1 MEKKIVTCGLILS
14 YFISIFTFPST
25 DVLDINSWRL
35 LTFSAINTI
44 SLAYIFFNNDLS
56 DSFLYALK
64 SKIGISVAAFIV
76 WGVSSYFYALNQ
88 NEVIIR
94 SMTFINFYV
103 SFLTLYTF
111 ITFNKFKPI
120 TIAIFISLVVGCQLL
135 LSYNALYTIT
145 RVRPYDFGFNNLLV
159 GVFPNRNITSAVY
172 LLQLPFVLYVFVS
185 SKFKSLKLFSAILS
199 FLLLNMVFLM
209 GSRTAYVILTAV
221 FLAFFISFIVLK
233 NNELR
238 SYFKIY
244 FIVLIASL
252 LFSTFSLGT
261 KNDAFIANRVSTID
275 FTEESTNTRLRYYR
289 HGSNQLLNN
298 PLIGVGLGNWKIVS
312 VEKEKEKIISYIVP
326 YTMHNDFLEVA
337 AELGVIGLIIFI
349 LIFYYALKNSW
360 NLFSRIKSDPIVLVG
375 PTMLMI
381 YIIDSNL
388 NFPFTRAS
396 QLFYLSFVLALSLY
410 YKKYYNEINK

>member
-1 MEKKIVTCGLILS
+1 MEKKIATCVLTIT
-14 YFISIFTFPST
+14 YFISIFIFPST

-35 LTFSAINTI
+35 LMFSAINTI

-76 WGVSSYFYALNQ
+76 WGLSSYFYALNQ

-94 SMTFINFYV
+94 SMTFVNFYV

-135 LSYNALYTIT
+135 LSYNALYDIT
-145 RVRPYDFGFNNLLV
+145 RVRPYDFSFNNFLV
-159 GVFPNRNITSAVY
+159 GVFPNRNITSAMY
-172 LLQLPFVLYVFVS
+172 LFQLPFVLYVFVS

-221 FLAFFISFIVLK
+221 CLAFFICFIVLK

-244 FIVLIASL
+244 FIVLIAAL

-289 HGSNQLLNN
+289 HGSNQLFNN

-312 VEKEKEKIISYIVP
+312 VEKEKDKIISYIVP

-337 AELGVIGLIIFI
+337 SELGVIGLIIFI
-349 LIFYYALKNSW
+349 LIFYFALKNSW
-360 NLFSRIKSDPIVLVG
+360 NLFNRIKSDPIVLVG

-388 NFPFTRAS
+388 NFPFTRSS

>member
-1 MEKKIVTCGLILS
+1 MEKKIATCVLILA

-35 LTFSAINTI
+35 LMFSVINTI

-64 SKIGISVAAFIV
+64 SKIGISIAAFIV
-76 WGVSSYFYALNQ
+76 WGLSSYFYALNQ

-94 SMTFINFYV
+94 SMTFVNFYV

-135 LSYNALYTIT
+135 LSYNALYDIT
-145 RVRPYDFGFNNLLV
+145 RVRPYDFSFNNFLV
-159 GVFPNRNITSAVY
+159 GVFPNRNITSAMY
-172 LLQLPFVLYVFVS
+172 LFQLPFVLYVFVL

-221 FLAFFISFIVLK
+221 CLAFFISFIVLK

-244 FIVLIASL
+244 FIVLIAAL

-312 VEKEKEKIISYIVP
+312 VEKEKDKIISYIVP

-349 LIFYYALKNSW
+349 LIFYFALKNSW
-360 NLFSRIKSDPIVLVG
+360 NLFNRIKSDPIVLVG

>member
-1 MEKKIVTCGLILS
+1 MEKKIATCVLILAS
-14 YFISIFTFPST
+14 FISIFTFPST

-35 LTFSAINTI
+35 LIFSAINTI

-64 SKIGISVAAFIV
+64 SKIGISIAAFIV
-76 WGVSSYFYALNQ
+76 WGLSSYFYALNQ

-94 SMTFINFYV
+94 SMTFVNFYV

-111 ITFNKFKPI
+111 VTFNKFKPI

-135 LSYNALYTIT
+135 LSYNALYDIT
-145 RVRPYDFGFNNLLV
+145 RVRPYDFSFNNFLV
-159 GVFPNRNITSAVY
+159 GIFPNRNITSAMY
-172 LLQLPFVLYVFVS
+172 LFQLPFVLYVFVS

-221 FLAFFISFIVLK
+221 CLAFFISFIVLK

-244 FIVLIASL
+244 FIVLIAAL

-289 HGSNQLLNN
+289 HGSNQLFNN

-312 VEKEKEKIISYIVP
+312 VEKEKDKIISYIVP

-337 AELGVIGLIIFI
+337 SELGVIGLIIFI
-349 LIFYYALKNSW
+349 LIFYFALKNSW

-388 NFPFTRAS
+388 NFPFTRSS

>member
-1 MEKKIVTCGLILS
+1 MEKKIATCVLILAS
-14 YFISIFTFPST
+14 FISIFTFPST

-35 LTFSAINTI
+35 LMFSAINTI

-64 SKIGISVAAFIV
+64 SKIGISIAAFIV
-76 WGVSSYFYALNQ
+76 WGLSSYFYALNQ

-94 SMTFINFYV
+94 SMTFVNFYV

-135 LSYNALYTIT
+135 LSYNALYDIT
-145 RVRPYDFGFNNLLV
+145 RVRPYDFSFNNFLV
-159 GVFPNRNITSAVY
+159 GVFPNRNITSAMY
-172 LLQLPFVLYVFVS
+172 LFQLPFVLYVFVS

-221 FLAFFISFIVLK
+221 CLAFFISFIVLK

-244 FIVLIASL
+244 FIVLIAAL

-360 NLFSRIKSDPIVLVG
+360 NLFSRIKSDPVVLVG

>member
-1 MEKKIVTCGLILS
+1 M
-14 YFISIFTFPST
+14 
-25 DVLDINSWRL
+25 
-35 LTFSAINTI
+35 FSVINTI

-64 SKIGISVAAFIV
+64 SKIGISIAAFIV
-76 WGVSSYFYALNQ
+76 WGLSSYFYALNQ

-94 SMTFINFYV
+94 SMTFVNFYV

-135 LSYNALYTIT
+135 LSYNALYDIT
-145 RVRPYDFGFNNLLV
+145 RVRPYDFSFNNFLV
-159 GVFPNRNITSAVY
+159 GVFPNRNITSAMY
-172 LLQLPFVLYVFVS
+172 LFQLPFVLYVFVL

-221 FLAFFISFIVLK
+221 CLAFFISFIVLK

-244 FIVLIASL
+244 FIVLIAAL

-312 VEKEKEKIISYIVP
+312 VEKEKDKIISYIVP

-349 LIFYYALKNSW
+349 LIFYFALKNSW
-360 NLFSRIKSDPIVLVG
+360 NLFNRIKSDPIVLVG

>member
-1 MEKKIVTCGLILS
+1 M
-14 YFISIFTFPST
+14 
-25 DVLDINSWRL
+25 
-35 LTFSAINTI
+35 FSAINTI

-76 WGVSSYFYALNQ
+76 WGLSSYFYALNQ

-94 SMTFINFYV
+94 SMTFVNFYV

-135 LSYNALYTIT
+135 LSYNALYDIT
-145 RVRPYDFGFNNLLV
+145 RVRPYDFSFNNFLV
-159 GVFPNRNITSAVY
+159 GVFPNRNITSAMY
-172 LLQLPFVLYVFVS
+172 LFQLPFVLYVFVS

-221 FLAFFISFIVLK
+221 CLAFFICFIVLK

-244 FIVLIASL
+244 FIVLIAAL

-289 HGSNQLLNN
+289 HGSNQLFNN

-312 VEKEKEKIISYIVP
+312 VEKEKDKIISYIVP

-337 AELGVIGLIIFI
+337 SELGVIGLIIFI

>member
-1 MEKKIVTCGLILS
+1 M
-14 YFISIFTFPST
+14 
-25 DVLDINSWRL
+25 
-35 LTFSAINTI
+35 FSVINTI

-64 SKIGISVAAFIV
+64 SKIGISIAAFIV
-76 WGVSSYFYALNQ
+76 WGLSSYFYALNQ

-94 SMTFINFYV
+94 SMTFVNFYV

-135 LSYNALYTIT
+135 LSYNALYDIT
-145 RVRPYDFGFNNLLV
+145 RVRPYDFSFNNFLV
-159 GVFPNRNITSAVY
+159 GVFPNRNITSAMY
-172 LLQLPFVLYVFVS
+172 LFQLPFVLYVFVL

-221 FLAFFISFIVLK
+221 CLAFFISFIVLK

-244 FIVLIASL
+244 FIVLIAAL

-261 KNDAFIANRVSTID
+261 KNDAFIANRVSTIE

-312 VEKEKEKIISYIVP
+312 VEKEKDKIISYIVP

-349 LIFYYALKNSW
+349 LIFYFALKNSW
-360 NLFSRIKSDPIVLVG
+360 NLFNRIKSDPIVLVG

>member
-1 MEKKIVTCGLILS
+1 MEKKIATCVLILA
-14 YFISIFTFPST
+14 YYISIFTFPST

-35 LTFSAINTI
+35 LMFSVINTI

-64 SKIGISVAAFIV
+64 SKIGISIAAFIV
-76 WGVSSYFYALNQ
+76 WGLSSYFYALNQ

-94 SMTFINFYV
+94 SMTFVNFYV

-135 LSYNALYTIT
+135 LSYNALYDIT
-145 RVRPYDFGFNNLLV
+145 RVRPYDFSFNNFLV
-159 GVFPNRNITSAVY
+159 GVFPNRNITSAMY
-172 LLQLPFVLYVFVS
+172 LFQLPFVLYVFVL

-221 FLAFFISFIVLK
+221 CLAFFISFIVLK

-244 FIVLIASL
+244 FIVLIAAL

-261 KNDAFIANRVSTID
+261 KNDAFIANRVSTIE

-312 VEKEKEKIISYIVP
+312 VEKEKDKIISYIVP

-349 LIFYYALKNSW
+349 LIFYFALKNSW
-360 NLFSRIKSDPIVLVG
+360 NLFNRIKSDPIVLVG

>member
-1 MEKKIVTCGLILS
+1 M
-14 YFISIFTFPST
+14 
-25 DVLDINSWRL
+25 
-35 LTFSAINTI
+35 FSVINTI

-64 SKIGISVAAFIV
+64 SKIGISIAAFIV
-76 WGVSSYFYALNQ
+76 WGLSSYFYALNQ

-94 SMTFINFYV
+94 SMTFVNFYV

-135 LSYNALYTIT
+135 LSYNALYDIT
-145 RVRPYDFGFNNLLV
+145 RVRPYDFSFNNFLV
-159 GVFPNRNITSAVY
+159 GVFPNRNITSAMY
-172 LLQLPFVLYVFVS
+172 LFQLPFVLYVFVS

-221 FLAFFISFIVLK
+221 CLAFFICFIVLK

-244 FIVLIASL
+244 FIVLIAAL

-289 HGSNQLLNN
+289 HGSNQLFNN

-312 VEKEKEKIISYIVP
+312 VEKEKDKIISYIVP

-337 AELGVIGLIIFI
+337 SELGVIGLIIFI
-349 LIFYYALKNSW
+349 LIFYFALKNSW
-360 NLFSRIKSDPIVLVG
+360 NLFNRIKSDPIVLVG

-388 NFPFTRAS
+388 NFPFTRSS

>member
-1 MEKKIVTCGLILS
+1 MEKKIATCVLILAS
-14 YFISIFTFPST
+14 FISIFTFPST

-35 LTFSAINTI
+35 LIFSAINTI

-64 SKIGISVAAFIV
+64 SKIGISIAAFIV
-76 WGVSSYFYALNQ
+76 WGLSSYFYALNQ

-94 SMTFINFYV
+94 SMTFVNFYV

-135 LSYNALYTIT
+135 LSYNALYDIT
-145 RVRPYDFGFNNLLV
+145 RVRPYDFSFNNFLV
-159 GVFPNRNITSAVY
+159 GVFPNRNITSAMY
-172 LLQLPFVLYVFVS
+172 LFQLPFVLYVFVS

-221 FLAFFISFIVLK
+221 CLAFFISFIVLK

-244 FIVLIASL
+244 FIVLIAAL

-289 HGSNQLLNN
+289 HGSNQLFNN

-312 VEKEKEKIISYIVP
+312 VEKEKDKIISYIVP

-337 AELGVIGLIIFI
+337 SELGVIGLIIFI
-349 LIFYYALKNSW
+349 LIFYFALKNSW

-388 NFPFTRAS
+388 NFPFTRSS

>member
-1 MEKKIVTCGLILS
+1 
-14 YFISIFTFPST
+14 
-25 DVLDINSWRL
+25 
-35 LTFSAINTI
+35 
-44 SLAYIFFNNDLS
+44 
-56 DSFLYALK
+56 
-64 SKIGISVAAFIV
+64 
-76 WGVSSYFYALNQ
+76 
-88 NEVIIR
+88 
-94 SMTFINFYV
+94 
-103 SFLTLYTF
+103 
-111 ITFNKFKPI
+111 
-120 TIAIFISLVVGCQLL
+120 
-135 LSYNALYTIT
+135 
-145 RVRPYDFGFNNLLV
+145 
-159 GVFPNRNITSAVY
+159 
-172 LLQLPFVLYVFVS
+172 
-185 SKFKSLKLFSAILS
+185 
-199 FLLLNMVFLM
+199 MVFLM

-221 FLAFFISFIVLK
+221 CLAFFISFIVLK

-244 FIVLIASL
+244 FIVLIAAL

-360 NLFSRIKSDPIVLVG
+360 NLFSRIKSDPVVLVG

>member
-1 MEKKIVTCGLILS
+1 MEKKIVTRVLTLS

-25 DVLDINSWRL
+25 DVLDIDTWRL
-35 LTFSAINTI
+35 LLFSVINTI
-44 SLAYIFFNNDLS
+44 SLAYIFFDKDLS

-76 WGVSSYFYALNQ
+76 WGLLSYFYALNQ

-94 SMTFINFYV
+94 SMTFVNFYI
-103 SFLTLYTF
+103 SFLTIYSF

-120 TIAIFISLVVGCQLL
+120 TIAILISLVVGYQVL
-135 LSYNALYTIT
+135 LSYTALYDIT
-145 RVRPYDFGFNNLLV
+145 RVQPYTFDFNNFLV
-159 GVFPNRNITSAVY
+159 GIFPNRNITSAIY
-172 LLQLPFVLYVFVS
+172 LFQLPFVLYVFVATR
-185 SKFKSLKLFSAILS
+185 FKVLKLLSAIVG
-199 FLLLNMVFLM
+199 FLLLYMVFLM
-209 GSRTAYVILTAV
+209 GSRTAYVILTV
-221 FLAFFISFIVLK
+221 VSLAFFISFILLK

-261 KNDAFIANRVSTID
+261 KNNAFIVNRVSTID

-312 VEKEKEKIISYIVP
+312 VEKEKDKIISYIVP
-326 YTMHNDFLEVA
+326 YTMHNDFLETA
-337 AELGVIGLIIFI
+337 AELGLIGLIIFI

-360 NLFSRIKSDPIVLVG
+360 NLFSRIKSDPLVLVV
-375 PTMLMI
+375 PTILLI

-388 NFPFTRAS
+388 NFPFTRGS
-396 QLFYLSFVLALSLY
+396 QLFYLAFVLALSLY
-410 YKKYYNEINK
+410 FKKYYNEINK

>member
-1 MEKKIVTCGLILS
+1 M
-14 YFISIFTFPST
+14 
-25 DVLDINSWRL
+25 
-35 LTFSAINTI
+35 FSAINTI

-76 WGVSSYFYALNQ
+76 WGLSSYFYALNQ

-94 SMTFINFYV
+94 SMTFVNFYV

-135 LSYNALYTIT
+135 LSYNALYDIT
-145 RVRPYDFGFNNLLV
+145 RVRPYDFSFNNFLV
-159 GVFPNRNITSAVY
+159 GVFPNRNITSAMY
-172 LLQLPFVLYVFVS
+172 LFQLPFVLYVFVS

-221 FLAFFISFIVLK
+221 CLAFFICFIVLK

-244 FIVLIASL
+244 FIVLIAAL

-289 HGSNQLLNN
+289 HGSNQLFNN

-312 VEKEKEKIISYIVP
+312 VEKEKDKIISYIVP

-337 AELGVIGLIIFI
+337 SELGVIGLIIFI
-349 LIFYYALKNSW
+349 LIFYYLPRSMALVAIALDALIAVTFASKD
-360 NLFSRIKSDPIVLVG
+360 LCVVTI
-375 PTMLMI
+375 
-381 YIIDSNL
+381 
-388 NFPFTRAS
+388 FTI
-396 QLFYLSFVLALSLY
+396 SFIGSTFGMAT
-410 YKKYYNEINK
+410 

>member
-1 MEKKIVTCGLILS
+1 M
-14 YFISIFTFPST
+14 
-25 DVLDINSWRL
+25 
-35 LTFSAINTI
+35 FSAINTI

-64 SKIGISVAAFIV
+64 SKIGISIAAFIV
-76 WGVSSYFYALNQ
+76 WGLSSYFYALNQ

-94 SMTFINFYV
+94 SMTFVNFYV

-135 LSYNALYTIT
+135 LSYNALYDIT
-145 RVRPYDFGFNNLLV
+145 RVRPYDFSFNNFLV
-159 GVFPNRNITSAVY
+159 GVFPNRNITSAMY
-172 LLQLPFVLYVFVS
+172 LFQLPFVLYVFVS

-221 FLAFFISFIVLK
+221 CLAFFISFIVLK

-244 FIVLIASL
+244 FIVLIAAL

-360 NLFSRIKSDPIVLVG
+360 NLFSRIKSDPVVLVG

>member
-1 MEKKIVTCGLILS
+1 M
-14 YFISIFTFPST
+14 
-25 DVLDINSWRL
+25 
-35 LTFSAINTI
+35 FSAINTI

-76 WGVSSYFYALNQ
+76 WGLSSYFYALNQ

-94 SMTFINFYV
+94 SMTFVNFYV

-135 LSYNALYTIT
+135 LSYNALYDIT
-145 RVRPYDFGFNNLLV
+145 RVRPYDFSFNNFLV
-159 GVFPNRNITSAVY
+159 GVFPNRNITSAMY
-172 LLQLPFVLYVFVS
+172 LFQLPFVLYVFVS

-209 GSRTAYVILTAV
+209 GSRTAYVILAAV
-221 FLAFFISFIVLK
+221 CLAFFISFIVLK

-244 FIVLIASL
+244 FIVLIAAL
-252 LFSTFSLGT
+252 LFSMFSLGT
-261 KNDAFIANRVSTID
+261 KNDAFIVNRVSTID
-275 FTEESTNTRLRYYR
+275 FAEESTNTRLRYYG

-312 VEKEKEKIISYIVP
+312 VEKEKDKIISYIVP

-337 AELGVIGLIIFI
+337 SELGVIGLIIFI

-375 PTMLMI
+375 PTMLLI

>member
-1 MEKKIVTCGLILS
+1 M
-14 YFISIFTFPST
+14 
-25 DVLDINSWRL
+25 
-35 LTFSAINTI
+35 FSAINTI

-76 WGVSSYFYALNQ
+76 WGLSSYFYALNQ

-94 SMTFINFYV
+94 SMTFVNFYV

-135 LSYNALYTIT
+135 LSYNALYDIT
-145 RVRPYDFGFNNLLV
+145 RVRPYDFSFNNFLV
-159 GVFPNRNITSAVY
+159 GVFPNRNITSAMY
-172 LLQLPFVLYVFVS
+172 LFQLPFVLYVFVS

-221 FLAFFISFIVLK
+221 CLAFFICFIVLK

-244 FIVLIASL
+244 FIVLIAAL

-289 HGSNQLLNN
+289 HGSNQLFNN

-312 VEKEKEKIISYIVP
+312 VEKEKDKIISYIVP

-337 AELGVIGLIIFI
+337 SELGVIGLIIFI
-349 LIFYYALKNSW
+349 LIFYFALKNSW
-360 NLFSRIKSDPIVLVG
+360 NLFNRIKSDPIVLVG

-388 NFPFTRAS
+388 NFPFTRSS